1 MGFGPLGPPQS
12 EINSTKCDVCMG
24 LPYFTELCLVKM
36 SKFRARQLDA
46 SKPIPIYLQ
55 EDIQDYTDFHNA
67 TNRTVPQM
75 PTGMEKEEESVRK
88 QRILTWLRGRHI
100 DFYAPNSKIKLFSL
114 FS

>member
-1 MGFGPLGPPQS
+1 
-12 EINSTKCDVCMG
+12 MG
-24 LPYFTELCLVKM
+24 LPSLTELCLVKM

-75 PTGMEKEEESVRK
+75 PTGMEKEEESVRN
-88 QRILTWLRGRHI
+88 QRILNLTWLRGRHI
-100 DFYAPNSKIKLFSL
+100 DFCAPNSKLKLFSL
-114 FS
+114 IS